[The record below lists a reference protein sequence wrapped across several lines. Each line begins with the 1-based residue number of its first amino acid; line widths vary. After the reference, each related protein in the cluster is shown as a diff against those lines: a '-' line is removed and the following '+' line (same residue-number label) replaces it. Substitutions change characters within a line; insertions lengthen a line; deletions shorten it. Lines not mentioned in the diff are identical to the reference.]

1 MAIIPFR
8 KNEQKKL
15 YVIDKKIETTK
26 TNNDLEYYDN
36 NYEDSGLL
44 VYDRETQNVFSG
56 GSGCGCVSI
65 AVGGYVVNQMK
76 QVKIKKVHDYIID
89 ST

>member
-36 NYEDSGLL
+36 NYEDSEDIMIDDMCNFCL
-44 VYDRETQNVFSG
+44 DP
-56 GSGCGCVSI
+56 I
-65 AVGGYVVNQMK
+65 MDI
-76 QVKIKKVHDYIID
+76 KIKRRVRYKGKYLK
-89 ST
+89 